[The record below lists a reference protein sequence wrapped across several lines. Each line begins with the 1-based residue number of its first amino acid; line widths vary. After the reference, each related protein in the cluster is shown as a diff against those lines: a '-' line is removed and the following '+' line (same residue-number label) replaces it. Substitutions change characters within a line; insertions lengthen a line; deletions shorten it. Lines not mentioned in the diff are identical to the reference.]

1 MARFANAFLRF
12 LRAVFGREEL
22 PQAPALPERPARPSV
37 LRLLFAPEPLP
48 MDPPLAPRR
57 RGRFFAW
64 LFAPE
69 RLDDEGDR

>member
-1 MARFANAFLRF
+1 MARFAVAVLHFLRV
-12 LRAVFGREEL
+12 VFGREEL
-22 PQAPALPERPARPSV
+22 PQGLPPAPEQPGRSV

-48 MDPPLAPRR
+48 MDPPPAPRR
-57 RGRFFAW
+57 RGRLFAW